1 MSVHGQQLAALAE
14 YASES
19 ITVGSKSFAGAS
31 RLFDRELR
39 ASSQMLYAWCRYCD
53 DVIDGQ
59 ESGFQAESQPE
70 TEVGERLRHL
80 RELTQ
85 AAIDGHAD
93 TPAFAALSYVLHRH
107 DIPARFPMELLDGFE
122 MDVLEH
128 QFSTIDDTI
137 EYSYYVAGVVGIM
150 MAMIMGVRDDGTLDR
165 ACDLGIGFQLTNICR
180 DVMDD
185 AAIGRVYLPE
195 DWLREHGV
203 EPQSISAPEHRGAVF
218 AVASRVLDIA
228 ESYYDSAYYGLRELP
243 FRAACAIGTARRVYR
258 EIGRQVR
265 RREFSAWDQRT
276 VVGKRRK
283 MAGAML
289 AVLDCTYAHSVGR
302 IISAPE
308 RDNLWTRSR

>member
-59 ESGFQAESQPE
+59 ESGFQTESQPE

-165 ACDLGIGFQLTNICR
+165 ACERRACRWTGRSPYGFR
-180 DVMDD
+180 DNYFVAHLNGKPDR
-185 AAIGRVYLPE
+185 ATCS
-195 DWLREHGV
+195 LR
-203 EPQSISAPEHRGAVF
+203 
-218 AVASRVLDIA
+218 SRFSSETLRRTPLLDII
-228 ESYYDSAYYGLRELP
+228 ENCRGDVQ
-243 FRAACAIGTARRVYR
+243 C
-258 EIGRQVR
+258 
-265 RREFSAWDQRT
+265 
-276 VVGKRRK
+276 
-283 MAGAML
+283 
-289 AVLDCTYAHSVGR
+289 
-302 IISAPE
+302 
-308 RDNLWTRSR
+308 